1 MTIKHRDAAGRPTNG
16 RFREA
21 LMAVPTT
28 VLGRYETVCSMT
40 GAGGYA
46 TVCFWAEFLKSGR

>member
-1 MTIKHRDAAGRPTNG
+1 MTIKRRDVAGRPTNG

-28 VLGRYETVCSMT
+28 VLGRYRDDWS
-40 GAGGYA
+40 GWISAG
-46 TVCFWAEFLKSGR
+46 LLSGDNA